1 MKPYLDKFNQLF
13 KGKKSLE
20 IQIFN
25 EEPLVVKYAR
35 FNQGGKMCQR
45 LEESN
50 KAFQKTK
57 NGWQEIT
64 CSPECQYR
72 QKNDKGKFA
81 CNRIGWLK
89 FIIPSITTNRIF
101 LMRITSQTSIK
112 RLKAY
117 FALQKAQGKSVKGK
131 YIIFLK
137 QEKQTDQFAQSFN
150 NYILDILN
158 MDELNSSK
166 PIPQTNSSENNLLQT
181 DNQEKD
187 NKIENQ
193 EIKTIEKQPD
203 NPKAVANIQN
213 ENNKQE
219 GTKKTTKSTKTT
231 TKKDTKAKAK
241 KDAEEQTTPKAIS
254 NDNDNMNDIYALIKT
269 FTQKLV
275 DKQGNSKE
283 YVIGEFADMNDKI
296 FNIVINPEYAKE
308 LLECDLGTMV
318 KLEIKDTGVRKFAL
332 KVEFISKALKN
343 IAA

>member
-13 KGKKSLE
+13 KGKQSLE

-25 EEPLVVKYAR
+25 ENPFVVKYAR

-45 LEESN
+45 SGNSN
-50 KAFQKTK
+50 KALQKTK

-72 QKNDKGKFA
+72 QKNDKGKTA

-89 FIIPSITTNRIF
+89 FFIPSISTERIF
-101 LMRITSQTSIK
+101 LMRITSQTSIN
-112 RLKAY
+112 RLEAY
-117 FALQKAQGKSVKGK
+117 FSLQKSQEKSLKGK

-137 QEKQTDQFAQSFN
+137 QEKQSDQFAQSFD

-158 MDELNSSK
+158 MDELNSSE
-166 PIPQTNSSENNLLQT
+166 PIPQTNPSENNLLKT
-181 DNQEKD
+181 NNQE
-187 NKIENQ
+187 
-193 EIKTIEKQPD
+193 TTKQPSTP
-203 NPKAVANIQN
+203 NAVTIQN

-219 GTKKTTKSTKTT
+219 GTKKSTKTT
-231 TKKDTKAKAK
+231 AKKDTKVKSK
-241 KDAEEQTTPKAIS
+241 KEQTIQESEIS
-254 NDNDNMNDIYALIKT
+254 KIDNDENYYALLKT

-296 FNIVINPEYAKE
+296 FNIVINPVYANE

-318 KLEIKDTGVRKFAL
+318 NLEIKDTGVRKFAT
-332 KVEFISKALKN
+332 KVEFISKTLKN